1 MTRGNDSKVEKADI
15 LISGGTV
22 ITMRDSDGGKGGEL
36 IEKGT
41 VAIMGDSIAFVGA
54 AADAK
59 SIKANTVIDASGC
72 LVMPGLI
79 NGHTHA
85 AMSLFRGIA
94 DDLPL
99 EEWLNNYIFP
109 AESQNL
115 DDDFVYWGTKL
126 AAAEM
131 LLGGTTTFCD
141 MYLFEDSV
149 ARAAKEMK
157 MRGVLGE
164 VLYDFPSPN
173 YGDISKGFEYTEN
186 FIKKWKDDPLIT
198 PTIQPHAL
206 DTCAPELLARAG
218 EISKNHDV
226 LCIVHVAESQANVA
240 HVKEKYNKTSFEH
253 LNDLGVLSERFVAD
267 HAVWVTDE
275 EIDIIEE
282 KKVKI
287 ITNPESNMKLAS
299 GWAPIHKYLKRGVV
313 VGLGTDGC
321 ASNNDLNLFGEM
333 DTLAKLHKIYDEDPT
348 HMNAHTVVRLA
359 TIECAEA
366 LGLSD
371 TVGTL
376 EAGKRADIIV
386 IDFNKPHLTPVYD
399 PFSHLVYS
407 AMASD
412 VRDVMVNGEILVK
425 DGKLTQADTEEIMA
439 KGRELSER
447 VKKSIKK

>member
-1 MTRGNDSKVEKADI
+1 MTKDKNSNAEKADI
-15 LISGGTV
+15 LIKNGTV
-22 ITMRDSDGGKGGEL
+22 ITMGGSGDGKV
-36 IEKGT
+36 IEKGA
-41 VAIMGDSIAFVGA
+41 VAVTNDSISFVGGI
-54 AADAK
+54 DGVK
-59 SIKANTVIDASGC
+59 SIEAKTVIDASGC
-72 LVMPGLI
+72 VVMPGLI

-99 EEWLNNYIFP
+99 ETWLNDFIFP

-115 DDDFVYWGTKL
+115 DDEFVYWGTKL

-173 YGDISKGFEYTEN
+173 YGEISQGFEYTEN
-186 FIKKWKDDPLIT
+186 FIKKWRNDPLIT

-206 DTCAPELLARAG
+206 DTCAPELLVRAG
-218 EISKNHDV
+218 EISENHGV
-226 LCIVHVAESQANVA
+226 LFIVHVAESQANVT
-240 HVKEKYNKTSFEH
+240 HVREKYNKTSFQH

-275 EIDIIEE
+275 EMDIMAE
-282 KKVKI
+282 KGVKV

-299 GWAPIHKYLKRGVV
+299 GWAPVHKYLERGIV

-321 ASNNDLNLFGEM
+321 ASNNDLNLFGEL

-348 HMNAHTVVRLA
+348 HMDAHTAVGLA
-359 TIECAEA
+359 TVGSAEA

-371 TVGTL
+371 VVGTL
-376 EAGKRADIIV
+376 ETCKRADIIV
-386 IDFNKPHLTPVYD
+386 VDFNKPHLTPVYD
-399 PFSHLVYS
+399 PFSHLVYA

-412 VRDVMVNGEILVK
+412 VRDVLVNGEILVR
-425 DGKLTQADTEEIMA
+425 GGRLTQADTEEIMA
-439 KGRELSER
+439 KAGELSGR
-447 VKKSIKK
+447 VKKSLKRS